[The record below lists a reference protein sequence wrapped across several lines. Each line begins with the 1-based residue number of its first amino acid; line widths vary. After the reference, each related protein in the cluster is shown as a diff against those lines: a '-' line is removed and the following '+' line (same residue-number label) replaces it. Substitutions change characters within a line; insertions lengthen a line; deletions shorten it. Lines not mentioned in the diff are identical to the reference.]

1 MRAAL
6 ADIRALTAAGRK
18 AFETDRS
25 AQQAVAYNLAVLG
38 EAARAL
44 SPELRERHPQVPWR
58 DVIAQRYVVVHEY
71 HRLDLESLGPPR
83 RSMFPSSTISSLTS
97 SEQSEIPLRPTSGR
111 KPSVADAS
119 TSTSTSTIL

>member
-6 ADIRALTAAGRK
+6 ADIRELTATGRK

-44 SPELRERHPQVPWR
+44 SPDLRERHPQVPWR
-58 DVIAQRYVVVHEY
+58 DVIAQRNVVVHEY
-71 HRLDLESLGPPR
+71 HRLDLESLA
-83 RSMFPSSTISSLTS
+83 
-97 SEQSEIPLRPTSGR
+97 LR
-111 KPSVADAS
+111 A
-119 TSTSTSTIL
+119 